1 MKRIMSGQSCSHGPS
16 KTKVLVVLLAIALVA
31 SFAAWGCSP
40 KAAND
45 DAKAPEKKAES
56 AASEKAGDGV
66 DELAAYSGFPT
77 ESRFIDNVAALP
89 GFYKNTEKNEA
100 NAKAKAPRRYTDR
113 NGNLVQPVPADELG
127 WNNTYLDA
135 DKRGCTSCH
144 TLENALMS
152 LPTYHRLIFFGY
164 PTEQGYQNCI
174 ACHSDS
180 YSGHKLADAIHTLH
194 MNSTMFLNDDDGNCQ
209 SCHYIN
215 PDTGVFDRWDEVK
228 YDLYK
233 GITDVKADEL
243 KASVSYDQTT
253 VTPAENRIFK
263 TVKDEP
269 SQWLTDDSKQDKSI
283 YENWVISIDGD

>member
-77 ESRFIDNVAALP
+77 EGRFIDNVAALP

-144 TLENALMS
+144 TLENALMLS
-152 LPTYHRLIFFGY
+152 L
-164 PTEQGYQNCI
+164 
-174 ACHSDS
+174 
-180 YSGHKLADAIHTLH
+180 IH
-194 MNSTMFLNDDDGNCQ
+194 
-209 SCHYIN
+209 I
-215 PDTGVFDRWDEVK
+215 
-228 YDLYK
+228 
-233 GITDVKADEL
+233 
-243 KASVSYDQTT
+243 
-253 VTPAENRIFK
+253 
-263 TVKDEP
+263 
-269 SQWLTDDSKQDKSI
+269 
-283 YENWVISIDGD
+283 